1 MASKVEETSEE
12 AKGHKEAEDSM
23 PSPRKTFKVRMVAVR
38 SPTPANSHCCCHCVL
53 TQVVKDMGGNV
64 RQQSISHFPLE
75 IDQCVLDV
83 SSYLKEHAAADGL
96 ADVRTAPLR
105 CGRGI
110 LARLRPR
117 FFPCPCSGW
126 WRFISCACIDSWV
139 GGRWCAATAE
149 GSQPQAPQGG
159 AGTAAGSQW
168 RYSAVRLHYVVERCM
183 LAPSHAPCRAVKAS

>member
-1 MASKVEETSEE
+1 MSTRAALLRRGSDAETGTSRPKLGRDRGAHRRDASHEFRRDWGHWGAAGVRQSILNRSTKIASGEQQVTSSLTMASKVEETSEE

-96 ADVRTAPLR
+96 AIHAARRYATHTGPL
-105 CGRGI
+105 G
-110 LARLRPR
+110 
-117 FFPCPCSGW
+117 
-126 WRFISCACIDSWV
+126 
-139 GGRWCAATAE
+139 
-149 GSQPQAPQGG
+149 
-159 AGTAAGSQW
+159 
-168 RYSAVRLHYVVERCM
+168 
-183 LAPSHAPCRAVKAS
+183 